1 MISINFSNKSF
12 AKTYILYF
20 IFIIQ
25 FSCTQAPIR
34 IQHFDYNLER
44 SVVLLDCRNILNELE
59 YEIDIFSP
67 ESFALSTKSIRIR
80 NALRRYDYVLFFK
93 ISDYIEIHLAAKKNI
108 FNRGSE
114 SNLGSGGFILKQPES
129 FMPLSLQKKI
139 YQPLYKEL
147 NKKGYKTIHLK

>member
-1 MISINFSNKSF
+1 MISINSSNKSF
-12 AKTYILYF
+12 LKTYLLF
-20 IFIIQ
+20 FFFTIQ

-34 IQHFDYNLER
+34 IQYFDYNIER
-44 SVVLLDCRNILNELE
+44 SAVLLDCKNILNELE

-67 ESFALSTKSIRIR
+67 ESLALSTKSIRIR

-114 SNLGSGGFILKQPES
+114 SNLGGGGLILKQPES
-129 FMPLSLQKKI
+129 FMPLGLQKKI
-139 YQPLYKEL
+139 FQPLNKEL
-147 NKKGYKTIHLK
+147 KKKGYKTIHLK